1 MKIAVG
7 IISLI
12 LMVIVGLQT
21 LIVGVGGSIT
31 HSQGLQQG
39 GAVGLLVAVLFLL
52 GGAFAFGVPL
62 VSAICLVLACIFG
75 IMDGTTT
82 PYHDQT
88 VWGVIALILAVLAF
102 FAWRSDRKKKRMAS
116 ASSSSTAS

>member
-21 LIVGVGGSIT
+21 LIVGLGGSIT

-62 VSAICLVLACIFG
+62 VSAICLVLAGIFG

-116 ASSSSTAS
+116 ASSANA